1 MSRELYSG
9 GDPYDFLERLV
20 EARDCYYSVEDLKK
34 KDPLLYAAFA
44 GEEDGIDDATLI
56 IRGRESAPRKN
67 FVPKKKPAKEK
78 ALLWKKEN
86 PNYGVSPKREGL
98 DDDKYLEFSRKG
110 LRKKPDLKR
119 FEQQM
124 KDSAGFF
131 PSKDPYRR

>member
-78 ALLWKKEN
+78 ALLWKKEE
-86 PNYGVSPKREGL
+86 PVSEVHSNGRRY
-98 DDDKYLEFSRKG
+98 DDKYPEFSR
-110 LRKKPDLKR
+110 REIIEKPDIKR
-119 FEQQM
+119 LERQM

-131 PSKDPYRR
+131 PSKDPYKK